1 MTETISSS
9 AGAASAGVP
18 LASAG
23 YIGHTLRRTRRAS
36 AFSRAGRHLGAQHA
50 GARVLAQAFRTRT
63 RARGRA
69 GQHQAGLMLAL
80 RWNMLSGSYSALI
93 AASLSYLA
101 GP

>member
-18 LASAG
+18 GDLG
-23 YIGHTLRRTRRAS
+23 RTY
-36 AFSRAGRHLGAQHA
+36 RAGR
-50 GARVLAQAFRTRT
+50 R
-63 RARGRA
+63 
-69 GQHQAGLMLAL
+69 QAGLMLAL